1 MNKTLLLTILRALL
15 LSPGCTVENPA
26 LAERAR
32 DARQAIMQ
40 PARLAQGPRESAAD
54 PASTNDDTPAPPDA
68 AEKKK
73 CDDHDR
79 RGDKSG
85 RCEHDGAKHD

>member
-1 MNKTLLLTILRALL
+1 MNKTLLLIILPPLL
-15 LSPGCTVENPA
+15 FGTGCTVENPA

-32 DARQAIMQ
+32 DARLAIMQ

-54 PASTNDDTPAPPDA
+54 PASTNDDTQAPPDA

-85 RCEHDGAKHD
+85 KCERQSTKHD

>member
-1 MNKTLLLTILRALL
+1 MNKTRLLIILPPLL
-15 LSPGCTVENPA
+15 FGPGCTVENPA

-32 DARQAIMQ
+32 DARLAIMQ

-54 PASTNDDTPAPPDA
+54 PASTNDDTPAPPDV

-79 RGDKSG
+79 RGDRSG
-85 RCEHDGAKHD
+85 KCEHDGAKHD

>member
-1 MNKTLLLTILRALL
+1 MNKTLLLTILPPLL
-15 LSPGCTVENPA
+15 LGPGCAVENPA

-32 DARQAIMQ
+32 DARLAIMQ
-40 PARLAQGPRESAAD
+40 PARLAQGRRESAAD
-54 PASTNDDTPAPPDA
+54 PASTSDDTPAPPDA
-68 AEKKK
+68 EEKKK

-85 RCEHDGAKHD
+85 RCEHDDAKHD